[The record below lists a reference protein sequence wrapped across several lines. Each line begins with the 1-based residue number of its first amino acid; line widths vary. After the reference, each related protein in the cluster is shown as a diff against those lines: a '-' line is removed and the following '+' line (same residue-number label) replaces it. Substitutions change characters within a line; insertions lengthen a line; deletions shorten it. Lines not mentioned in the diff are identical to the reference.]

1 MIELL
6 KKIFSLKQ
14 KKEEEI
20 EEENW
25 EEIKKRL
32 LNEPPEILPITT
44 PFLLDNCD
52 IRF

>member
-20 EEENW
+20 E
-25 EEIKKRL
+25 KKKKIGR
-32 LNEPPEILPITT
+32 
-44 PFLLDNCD
+44 
-52 IRF
+52 R